1 MHALDTAP
9 KLDQQQDHAAL
20 DLYAVRTPEM
30 VDFHFQLAGPCSR
43 FLAWV
48 IDELVQ
54 WALFV
59 LVLVIGLVVGISGAI
74 VGGELG
80 LLGLAIIVLATFAI
94 RSFYHIV
101 FEMRWNGQSPG
112 KRALRLR
119 VLSEEGT
126 RVSFHQSM
134 TRNLLR
140 FLDGMPLGA
149 LFMSY
154 LFGLTAMLVSSKRQ
168 RVGDLLAGTVVV
180 REKQRTLPE
189 ELKLP
194 TPKYNS
200 LLQNQDLLRR
210 ISRGLRPE
218 ERELLLEIAQR
229 RDEIDLETRA
239 GIFTALAEHL
249 RPRFEAEAGEEFLSD
264 EKWVL
269 NFTQAILE
277 NERRIMSV

>member
-1 MHALDTAP
+1 MPALDTAP
-9 KLDQQQDHAAL
+9 KLDQPRDHAAL

-43 FLAWV
+43 FLAWL

-54 WALFV
+54 WALILMAAAF
-59 LVLVIGLVVGISGAI
+59 GLIVGITGALI
-74 VGGELG
+74 GGELG
-80 LLGLAIIVLATFAI
+80 LLGFAIVILMSFAI

-101 FEMRWNGQSPG
+101 FEMRWNGQTPG

-119 VLSEEGT
+119 VLAEEGT

-140 FLDGMPLGA
+140 FLDGMPFGLV
-149 LFMSY
+149 FMSY
-154 LFGLTAMLVSSKRQ
+154 LFGLTALLLSSRRQ
-168 RVGDLLAGTVVV
+168 RIGDLLAGTVVV

-200 LLQNQDLLRR
+200 LLQDQDLLRR
-210 ISRGLRPE
+210 ISRSLKPE

-249 RPRFEAEAGEEFLSD
+249 RPRFEAADSEDFLSD

-277 NERRIMSV
+277 NERRILSV